1 MVVSVAK
8 PDRRLPADLEYLVAN
23 ALGAVLALAARVANS
38 SSLSNSLGGIVH
50 TESGTNNPDL
60 MQVNKNIYLFK
71 EAQESQQSPINS
83 ALPVPRASHQLLTSI
98 LLH

>member
-38 SSLSNSLGGIVH
+38 SRNSRPSLVLSNLNLSRVVK
-50 TESGTNNPDL
+50 S
-60 MQVNKNIYLFK
+60 
-71 EAQESQQSPINS
+71 
-83 ALPVPRASHQLLTSI
+83 
-98 LLH
+98 